1 MSVAAPSLR
10 SSGSVS
16 SSPRAYLIAPR
27 IPPGRVIDKNLAARG
42 VCVGGSWDG
51 LGPRVAFRG
60 CSWVPEG
67 VPNGIR
73 RRVFPRGS
81 LEAIHFLSQLFI

>member
-1 MSVAAPSLR
+1 MSPK
-10 SSGSVS
+10 
-16 SSPRAYLIAPR
+16 SSPPPHYLIAPR
-27 IPPGRVIDKNLAARG
+27 IPPGRVISKNLAARG